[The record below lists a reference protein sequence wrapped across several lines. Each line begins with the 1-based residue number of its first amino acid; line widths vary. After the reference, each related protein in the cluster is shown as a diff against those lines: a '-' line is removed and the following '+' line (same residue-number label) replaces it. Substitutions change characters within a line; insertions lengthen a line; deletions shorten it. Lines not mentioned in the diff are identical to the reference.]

1 MIGGVADYD
10 FPADLLQLQRDWYAA
25 DARCEAIGAAQ
36 PSAMDVVAGTA
47 QVSEAEYREL
57 KAARAERWN
66 LTDQL
71 QRHPWWSTVDDK
83 LAAKAALRA
92 AARE

>member
-25 DARCEAIGAAQ
+25 DARCEEIGAAH
-36 PSAMDVVAGTA
+36 PRAADVVAGTA
-47 QVSEAEYREL
+47 QVSEAQHQEL
-57 KAARAERWN
+57 KQARAERWA
-66 LTDQL
+66 LTEQL
-71 QRHPWWSTVDDK
+71 QGHTWWGKVDDR
-83 LAAKAALRA
+83 LAAKAALRK